1 MHDIVDHIV
10 YTVQH
15 DIVDNIV
22 YRVQYDIVDNIVYNV
37 VLHCVNNIVNTCST
51 LSTRQFACMWQY
63 LFTEKVTHAGIIN
76 IPSPQ
81 VLIPVHYADLNG

>member
-1 MHDIVDHIV
+1 MHDIVDNIV

-22 YRVQYDIVDNIVYNV
+22 YRVQYDIVDNI

-81 VLIPVHYADLNG
+81 V